1 MSSASILGAFPE
13 PRSPPLSAIELDVV
27 PIDLV
32 AEWRRCGLIA
42 DFLADYM
49 VYGFERREEARSVLS
64 TVANELVENA
74 AKFSADKRAA
84 ARVSI
89 RHHGEV
95 VHAEVRNETADEHV
109 QNLREVLTELAHDGA
124 TAVFQRRMT
133 EDRRGLGLALLAKD
147 YGATVGATVAP
158 AGTGG
163 KTEVCLRVAL
173 SAAEVEQR

>member
-1 MSSASILGAFPE
+1 MSALVVLGAFPE
-13 PRSPPLSAIELDVV
+13 PRSPPLSAIELEVV

-32 AEWRRCGLIA
+32 TEWRRCGMVA
-42 DFLADYM
+42 DFMADYM
-49 VYGFERREEARSVLS
+49 VHAFERRDAARSILS

-84 ARVSI
+84 AHISI

-95 VHAEVRNETADEHV
+95 VHAEVRNEATDKHV
-109 QNLREVLTELAHDGA
+109 QDLRELLADLARDDA
-124 TAVFQRRMT
+124 TAVFRRRMD
-133 EDRRGLGLALLAKD
+133 DRRGLGLALLARD
-147 YGATVGATVAP
+147 YGATVGATVLP

-163 KTEVCLRVAL
+163 KITVCLRVAL